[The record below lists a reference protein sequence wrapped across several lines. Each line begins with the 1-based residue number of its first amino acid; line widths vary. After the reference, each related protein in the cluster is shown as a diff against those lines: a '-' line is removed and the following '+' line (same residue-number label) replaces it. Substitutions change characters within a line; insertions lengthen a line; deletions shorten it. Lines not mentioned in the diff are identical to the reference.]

1 MASQTTPRE
10 ALTCLAFS
18 YFADGNTDLQEFS
31 NIVYD
36 YYFNNND
43 TEVRKLSNHLPNSF
57 NFRRIQEFHK
67 DSKTGILKKEDALNK
82 DGKYPI
88 GQHKKDFPN
97 GTLLRSETGEP
108 TKLDGE
114 IKSAYLS
121 AAKLKQSNIIGNL
134 SQYMFFDQSTDFM
147 QIVKDDALTKTLN
160 SLDLP
165 DSVGSDILSSVDVI
179 AVKKSKVN
187 DILKEFKDNITDSSV
202 TTMDILNNLAWGNRG
217 RNTFRTL
224 TNKYFASKDMVGISL
239 KKTSASKADISI
251 VGTVS
256 GAQGFEIYLDP
267 YTEFLARAS
276 SMNRKELYDLISEMV
291 EIEDIDDYKIADGRT
306 YFSVIYTLNY
316 KKVDITDKLAKFDL
330 QIGRTGFNAKP
341 FGKGAFVGGAS
352 YTVSDVIMKKYSK
365 YNSMIVEIISIRN
378 KAFDFAINKRN
389 IPQKIRNDYNSAL
402 REIRKRELVLYD
414 DASNKIIKGF
424 CAEYDTLTSNPKD
437 SFQEYRIAVSKL
449 CKNKS
454 LTSPHGKLATLDK
467 NSMLKNKM
475 GILHN
480 DYVHAQGLWIY
491 TRNDRD
497 IQNFLKKQIT
507 LSLYGLFAK
516 KGAKVFLSGNKSMLI
531 EDAFVKEF
539 KTKNNKTKLA
549 KVATA
554 PYVLID

>member
-1 MASQTTPRE
+1 MAQTTPRE
-10 ALTCLAFS
+10 SLTCLAFS

-36 YYFNNND
+36 YYFNDNQ
-43 TEVRKLSNHLPNSF
+43 TEIEKLSNHLPNSF
-57 NFRRIQEFHK
+57 NFKRMKEEYK
-67 DSKTGILKKEDALNK
+67 SKNDALQK

-97 GTLLRSETGEP
+97 GTLVRSETGEP

-114 IKSAYLS
+114 IKSAYLT
-121 AAKLKQSNIIGNL
+121 AEKLKQSSIIGNL

-147 QIVKDDALTKTLN
+147 QTVKDDALKKTLD

-165 DSVGSDILSSVDVI
+165 ESVGSDILSSVDVI
-179 AVKKSKVN
+179 AIKKSKVN
-187 DILKEFKDNITDSSV
+187 GILKEFEQNITDPSV

-239 KKTSASKADISI
+239 KKTSATRADISI

-291 EIEDIDDYKIADGRT
+291 EIEDIDGDKIADGRT
-306 YFSVIYTLNY
+306 YFSIIYTLNY
-316 KKVDITDKLAKFDL
+316 KKVNITDKLTKFDL
-330 QIGRTGFNAKP
+330 QVGRTGFNAKP

-352 YTVSDVIMKKYSK
+352 YTVSAVLMKKYSK
-365 YNSMIVEIISIRN
+365 YNSMVAEIISIRN
-378 KAFDFAINKRN
+378 KAFDFAVNKRN

-402 REIRKRELVLYD
+402 REVRKRELVLYD
-414 DASNKIIKGF
+414 DISNKIIKDF
-424 CAEYDTLTSNPKD
+424 CAEYDNLTRNPKD
-437 SFQEYRIAVSKL
+437 SFQEYRIGVSKL
-449 CKNKS
+449 CKNKT
-454 LTSPHGKLATLDK
+454 LTSSHGKLATLDK
-467 NSMLKNKM
+467 NSMLKNKKE
-475 GILHN
+475 ILQN

-497 IQNFLKKQIT
+497 MQNFLKKQIT
-507 LSLYGLFAK
+507 LSLYGLMAK

-539 KTKNNKTKLA
+539 KAKNSRTKLA

>member
-1 MASQTTPRE
+1 MAQTTPRE

-18 YFADGNTDLQEFS
+18 YFAEGNTDLQEFS

-36 YYFNNND
+36 YYFNNNE

-57 NFRRIQEFHK
+57 NFKRMK
-67 DSKTGILKKEDALNK
+67 DEYKNADDALKK

-97 GTLLRSETGEP
+97 GTLVRSETGEP

-121 AAKLKQSNIIGNL
+121 AAKLKQSSIIGNL

-187 DILKEFKDNITDSSV
+187 DILKEFEQNITDPSV

-251 VGTVS
+251 IGTVS

-276 SMNRKELYDLISEMV
+276 SMNRKELYDLINEMV
-291 EIEDIDDYKIADGRT
+291 EIEDIDDDKIADGRT
-306 YFSVIYTLNY
+306 YFSIIYTLNY
-316 KKVDITDKLAKFDL
+316 KKVNITDKLAKFDL
-330 QIGRTGFNAKP
+330 QVGRTGFNAKP

-352 YTVSDVIMKKYSK
+352 YTVSSVIMKKYSK
-365 YNSMIVEIISIRN
+365 YNSMVAEIISIRN

-414 DASNKIIKGF
+414 DASNKIIKDF
-424 CAEYDTLTSNPKD
+424 CAEYDTLTNNPKD

-454 LTSPHGKLATLDK
+454 LTSSHGKLATLDK
-467 NSMLKNKM
+467 NSMLKNKKE
-475 GILHN
+475 ILQN

-497 IQNFLKKQIT
+497 MQNFLKKQIT
-507 LSLYGLFAK
+507 LSLYGLMSK
-516 KGAKVFLSGNKSMLI
+516 KGAKVFLSGNKNMLI

-539 KTKNNKTKLA
+539 KAKNSRTKLA